1 MNNDSINIRY
11 TKLAEEN
18 CCLSCGGAVEHSHAS
33 LNEVCVDLG
42 SGRGTDVLRLAQDV
56 GSNGHVYGIDLSD
69 GMIAKS
75 KKMAKKLGISHVEFI
90 QSELEKLP
98 IKENSVDL
106 VISNCTINHA
116 KRKQE
121 VWNEVF
127 RILKNGGRFAVSDIY
142 AAEEVPEEYQNDPE
156 AVAECWAG
164 AVTREVYLE
173 QLQNAGFNSFDVVE
187 ESEPYEKGAIKV
199 SSITIIGTKNNP
211 DCYSC
216 ND

>member
-11 TKLAEEN
+11 TKLANEA

-56 GSNGHVYGIDLSD
+56 GNKGYVYGIDLSD

-75 KKMAKKLGISHVEFI
+75 KKMASKLGISHVEFI

-98 IKENSVDL
+98 IRDASVDL

-116 KRKQE
+116 KNKQE

-142 AAEEVPEEYQNDPE
+142 AIEEVPIEYKNDPD

-164 AVTREVYLE
+164 AVTRDVYLE
-173 QLQNAGFNSFDVVE
+173 QLQNAGFTSVDIVE
-187 ESEPYEKGAIKV
+187 ESEPYEKGEIKV
-199 SSITIIGTKNNP
+199 SSITIIGIKSNSASCCCNN
-211 DCYSC
+211 
-216 ND
+216 